1 MADQITA
8 EIDPE
13 AGPPHQMDSLAPK
26 PHTSALVVL
35 AVLAVLYTLYL
46 AQALVLPFL
55 LAGVLN
61 LLLQPAKR
69 FLRERLRIP
78 APLTAFLL
86 IVVLF
91 GIVAAIGFAI
101 SVPASG
107 WIAKAPDALSALQ
120 QKLSFL
126 KEPIQYVRHGWEQLQ
141 QAMQSAGQ
149 QAGEAAPA
157 QAQASPSGGGGG
169 LPSGL
174 GGFGISVLAG
184 TQAFLAQFFTLLV
197 LLFFLLSSGDT
208 VFRRVIEVLPS
219 FGDKRRV
226 VEMGEEIQR
235 NVSGYLA
242 TISVMNLL
250 VGVLNGVSTWAC
262 GLPDPLL
269 WGTVAFLLNYIPIIG
284 PVTGIAIFFFVGL
297 FVYSSAVNAFIPA
310 GIYLAIHVLEGET
323 LTPMLLASRF
333 TLNPVMVIAS
343 LFFWDWMWGVIGALL
358 SVPLLAIAKIV
369 CDRIDSLK
377 PIGHILGGPPHKRAR
392 AA

>member
-1 MADQITA
+1 MADQVT
-8 EIDPE
+8 ERST
-13 AGPPHQMDSLAPK
+13 PHQLESMAPK
-26 PHTSALVVL
+26 PQTAALVVI

-46 AQALVLPFL
+46 AQALVLPFM
-55 LAGVLN
+55 LAIVLN

-69 FLRERLRIP
+69 FLRERLRLP
-78 APLTAFLL
+78 APLVALLL

-91 GIVAAIGFAI
+91 GIVGAIGFAI

-120 QKLSFL
+120 QKLGFL
-126 KEPIQYVRHGWEQLQ
+126 QQPIQYVRHGWDQLQ
-141 QAMQSAGQ
+141 HAMQSVGQ
-149 QAGEAAPA
+149 QTGEAPATPAPTPPTA
-157 QAQASPSGGGGG
+157 ASGG
-169 LPSGL
+169 LPAGL
-174 GGFGISVLAG
+174 GGFGISLLAG
-184 TQAFLAQFFTLLV
+184 TQAFMGQLFTLLV

-226 VEMGEEIQR
+226 VEMGEQIQR

-250 VGVLNGVSTWAC
+250 VGVLNGLSTWAC

-284 PVTGIAIFFFVGL
+284 PVTGVGIFFFVGL
-297 FVYSSAVNAFIPA
+297 FTFSSVVNAFIPA
-310 GIYLAIHVLEGET
+310 GIYLLIHVMEGET
-323 LTPMLLASRF
+323 ITPMLLASRF

-358 SVPLLAIAKIV
+358 SVPLLAIAKII
-369 CDRIDSLK
+369 CDGIEPLRPL
-377 PIGHILGGPPHKRAR
+377 GHVLGGPPPKKGAG
-392 AA
+392 